1 MRRRLLTAAAAA
13 WLLALPAAAD
23 VVRASS
29 TTVVTAG
36 QPNRDGA
43 LTTAVP
49 VYELVSISASEMKT
63 SWGEFEAALSAWGA
77 VDAADIRFWQNGAP
91 ADSRASGDVDIAY
104 LKLKNEFRR
113 GAFTLRLGRQVIVEG
128 NARMLHLDGAQAVV
142 RLPAGLGFSLYG
154 GAPVAP
160 RFGTRGTVVT
170 TGNTVATVAY
180 GGRVSLARAGLVEL
194 GVSASLATADG
205 DLTRKDVGADL
216 RITPHHLVELTSSG
230 FYNLP
235 EKRIGQVDVA
245 LGVEA
250 HRTLRLVVDYQHVE
264 PDLFLPRNSIL
275 SVFAADKRNDLG
287 GGFRWTP
294 TRTLAIDADY
304 HMLRADDGDGNRAR
318 LKGTYR
324 PYGRWVVG
332 ADLQL
337 LQVPEN
343 GYWLARVFGSREFG
357 RFAATLDGWLYRYDK
372 LVNGQDKSIGGTLTG
387 TYQLAP
393 SWKVALAATAGS
405 DPFYSSRLDVMAKLV
420 WNQLYTREVR

>member
-1 MRRRLLTAAAAA
+1 MRRRLLPAAAAA
-13 WLLALPAAAD
+13 WLLSSPAAAD
-23 VVRASS
+23 VVTASS

-43 LTTAVP
+43 LTTALP
-49 VYELVSISASEMKT
+49 VYELLSISASEMRT

-91 ADSRASGDVDIAY
+91 AGSRASADVDVAY
-104 LKLKNEFRR
+104 LRGDLLARR
-113 GAFTLRLGRQVIVEG
+113 LTIRVGRQVVVEG
-128 NARMLHLDGAQAVV
+128 NARMVHLDGGQAAV
-142 RLPAGLGFSLYG
+142 RLPGGFGLSAYG

-160 RFGTRGTVVT
+160 RFDARGTAFT

-180 GGRVSLARAGLVEL
+180 GGRVSWARAGLLEL
-194 GVSASLATADG
+194 GVSASMASADG
-205 DLTRKDVGADL
+205 DLTRQDVGADL
-216 RITPHHLVELTSSG
+216 RITPHHLFEITSAG

-235 EKRIGQVDVA
+235 EKRVGQADVA

-250 HRTLRLVVDYQHVE
+250 HRTLRLVVDYRHVE

-287 GGFRWTP
+287 GGLRWTP

-304 HMLRADDGDGNRAR
+304 HILRAEDGDGNRAR
-318 LKGTYR
+318 VKGTYR

-337 LQVPEN
+337 LQVPDN
-343 GYWLARVFGSREFG
+343 GYWLARVFASREFG
-357 RFAATLDGWLYRYDK
+357 RFAGALDGWFYRYDK
-372 LVNGQDKSIGGTLTG
+372 QVNGQDQSAGGALTG
-387 TYQLAP
+387 SYQLAP
-393 SWKVALAATAGS
+393 SWRFALAGTVGS
-405 DPFYSSRLDVMAKLV
+405 DPFYKSRLDVMAKLV

>member
-1 MRRRLLTAAAAA
+1 MRRRLLPAVAAT
-13 WLLALPAAAD
+13 WLLAVPAAAD
-23 VVRASS
+23 VITASS

-36 QPNRDGA
+36 QPSRDGE
-43 LTTAVP
+43 LTTSVP
-49 VYELVSISASEMKT
+49 VYELVSLSASEMKT

-77 VDAADIRFWQNGAP
+77 VDASAIRFWQNGAP
-91 ADSRASGDVDIAY
+91 AGSRASGDVDVAY
-104 LKLKNEFRR
+104 LR
-113 GAFTLRLGRQVIVEG
+113 GDLLAKRLTIRLGRQVVVEG
-128 NARMLHLDGAQAVV
+128 VARMLHLDGGQAVV
-142 RLPAGLGFSLYG
+142 RLPAGFGFSVYG

-160 RFGTRGTVVT
+160 RFDARGTAFT

-180 GGRVSLARAGLVEL
+180 GGRVSWARAGLVEL

-216 RITPHHLVELTSSG
+216 RITPHHLFEITSAG

-235 EKRIGQVDVA
+235 EKRVGQVDLA

-275 SVFAADKRNDLG
+275 SVFAADKRNDIG
-287 GGFRWTP
+287 GGLRFTP
-294 TRTLAIDADY
+294 TRALAIDADY
-304 HMLRADDGDGNRAR
+304 HLLRADAGDGNRAR

-343 GYWLARVFGSREFG
+343 GYWLARVFASRDFG
-357 RFAATLDGWLYRYDK
+357 RFAGALDGWFYRYDK
-372 LVNGQDKSIGGTLTG
+372 QVNGQDQSAGGTLTG
-387 TYQLAP
+387 SYQLAP
-393 SWKVALAATAGS
+393 SWRVALAGTVGS
-405 DPFYSSRLDVMAKLV
+405 DPFYKSRLDVMAKLV